1 MSLVCAGQEN
11 FWPFSLPESFVG
23 CLELV
28 TTNALP
34 TLLAVAA
41 ARHIRTSRCLAE
53 ELPHS
58 SRQTTVSTRLKSA
71 TAKSWAV
78 CLHRPTFYGDSIS
91 SSPSCW
97 AEAGPAVSLQ
107 GAAPAVRTYPLHLVL
122 PCMHQ
127 PNFWSI
133 RQNDCFLGLVRRE
146 VQLPPSLSSTAPC
159 SSPVHLRKDRLATS
173 PLHDMDC
180 STMLYSQ
187 LGSEPHSAI
196 YSTNMWKTLTLCWEN
211 TRKTTESSQVIT
223 NVQTV
228 DTNGQIPGKKSMFK
242 SLFTMS
248 FSATAYL

>member
-1 MSLVCAGQEN
+1 MPCPRAATQFKADHSVHKAQECN
-11 FWPFSLPESFVG
+11 HKRLGSLP
-23 CLELV
+23 
-28 TTNALP
+28 T
-34 TLLAVAA
+34 
-41 ARHIRTSRCLAE
+41 
-53 ELPHS
+53 
-58 SRQTTVSTRLKSA
+58 QTHVLWRLHQQQPK
-71 TAKSWAV
+71 
-78 CLHRPTFYGDSIS
+78 
-91 SSPSCW
+91 
-97 AEAGPAVSLQ
+97 EQQAGPDVSLQ

-127 PNFWSI
+127 ANFWSI

-180 STMLYSQ
+180 NTILYSQ

-228 DTNGQIPGKKSMFK
+228 NTNGQIPGKKSMFK